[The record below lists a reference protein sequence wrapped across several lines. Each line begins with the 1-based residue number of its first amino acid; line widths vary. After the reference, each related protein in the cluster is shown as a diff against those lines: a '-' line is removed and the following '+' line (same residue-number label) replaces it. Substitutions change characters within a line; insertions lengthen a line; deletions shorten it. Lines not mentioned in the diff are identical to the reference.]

1 MSGDFSS
8 LIFSSQQSSIMT
20 TFRLS
25 NFDTFISYEIE
36 SSYGHLI
43 SLENSLKIQNCEY
56 IVNKSTLQ
64 SLIKRS
70 VCGH

>member
-1 MSGDFSS
+1 MA
-8 LIFSSQQSSIMT
+8 

-25 NFDTFISYEIE
+25 NSDTFISYEIE
-36 SSYGHLI
+36 SSNSHLI
-43 SLENSLKIQNCEY
+43 SLENPLKIHNCEY

-70 VCGH
+70 ICCH